1 MGSGQRNASS
11 DHSRVR
17 VQRPPAGNESWSP
30 RPAVFPDQAGIQAHE
45 VCDQGDVYSGAA
57 RRLLG
62 GPRLS
67 LVRRGLVGVF
77 RLDGDFGDTSD
88 IADGDLP
95 GPATHRTILDILLV
109 GSATRI
115 EPDLHTLP
123 AVGAAPLGVE
133 VGGAVTQGEFLI
145 QVVLSVAHSPL
156 PPAALRPAE

>member
-1 MGSGQRNASS
+1 MGSGQRNASP

-17 VQRPPAGNESWSP
+17 VQRSPAGNESWSP

-88 IADGDLP
+88 IANGDLP
-95 GPATHRTILDILLV
+95 GLATHRTVLDILLV
-109 GSATRI
+109 GSAARI
-115 EPDLHTLP
+115 DPNLHAFTAIGTAHLSI
-123 AVGAAPLGVE
+123 E
-133 VGGAVTQGEFLI
+133 VGGAITQGEFLI

-156 PPAALRPAE
+156 PPAL